1 MPSHMHIHIH
11 KHLHV
16 VIHSVLAGKMHLKWL
31 WTPINLVS
39 SETHLLYIHCCIVL
53 GESVITPVVSVATL
67 CSYVCS
73 YLKSPLQ

>member
-1 MPSHMHIHIH
+1 MPSHMHIHIP

-53 GESVITPVVSVATL
+53 GESVITVHLLCLWLRYVAM
-67 CSYVCS
+67 YVAI
-73 YLKSPLQ
+73 